1 MLYTLIVTHMFDVQ
15 LLSRLVSSQVNDIH
29 QTPFIFQWHLFLHKH
44 LIETVLYQR
53 QQTVHMVFMDC
64 LGMSRPLPRFKRH
77 QSARK
82 SKQRLLQIMAIFV
95 CNAGKKW
102 FMQPSLSAQQGAITG
117 PAITF
122 CTKKYVEGHHLATC
136 TIRMETASILIL
148 RKVLNP
154 DLPPH
159 QAIIDQSE
167 AAAPQQKATSPVS
180 ATPAAA
186 YAASRSNTS
195 VKKER
200 RSSHS
205 TGIKRERTA
214 DAGSSSKAVKRE
226 PGSSSGVAQQ
236 TPVCIDLSGI
246 IILAGSSA
254 RRQQKAEG
262 IDLT

>member
-1 MLYTLIVTHMFDVQ
+1 
-15 LLSRLVSSQVNDIH
+15 
-29 QTPFIFQWHLFLHKH
+29 
-44 LIETVLYQR
+44 
-53 QQTVHMVFMDC
+53 MVFTDY
-64 LGMSRPLPRFKRH
+64 LGMSRPLPRCKRH

-82 SKQRLLQIMAIFV
+82 CKQLLLYVMVVFV

-136 TIRMETASILIL
+136 TLRMETASILIL

-154 DLPPH
+154 DLPAH

-167 AAAPQQKATSPVS
+167 AAASQQEATSPVG

-186 YAASRSNTS
+186 HAASGSNTS

-200 RSSHS
+200 RSSNS

-214 DAGSSSKAVKRE
+214 DAGSSSKTVKRE
-226 PGSSSGVAQQ
+226 PGSGSGVAQQ
-236 TPVCIDLSGI
+236 TPECIDLSSI
-246 IILAGSSA
+246 MIPAGNRS
-254 RRQQKAEG
+254 RRQREAEC